1 MDIETQFNK
10 IAREYDQNR
19 RKFIPCF
26 EDLYITS
33 TDFIAANI
41 KEPQSVLDLGAGTG
55 LLASMWYK
63 HFPDCNYVLTDIA
76 EEMLDVAR
84 KRFSGCENVSF
95 EISDYTADLPDRSF
109 DAIIS
114 ALSVHHLTDEDKQK
128 LFLRIYE
135 KLPAGGIFV
144 NYDQFCADDPTTDT
158 WYNSYWENK
167 MYTSGLTVTDITL
180 WKERRKLDKECS
192 AEQEIKMLR
201 NSGFKPVSCIYSNL
215 KFSVIAAVK

>member
-1 MDIETQFNK
+1 MTIEEQFNK
-10 IAREYDQNR
+10 IAEEYDQNR

-26 EDLYITS
+26 EDFYNTS

-41 KEPQSVLDLGAGTG
+41 KEPNAVLDLGAGTG
-55 LLASMWYK
+55 LLTCYWYK
-63 HFPDCNYVLTDIA
+63 HFPHSRYVLIDIA

-95 EISDYTADLPDRSF
+95 AVSDYTSELPDQSF

-114 ALSVHHLTDEDKQK
+114 ALSIHHLTDEDKQK

-135 KLPAGGIFV
+135 KLPEGGIFV
-144 NYDQFCADDPTTDT
+144 NCDQFCAEDPATDT

-167 MYTSGLTVTDITL
+167 LYTSGLTENDITL

-201 NSGFKPVSCIYSNL
+201 SAGFKQVSCIYSSQ
-215 KFSVIAAVK
+215 KFSVMTAVK